1 MASEPQEISDKW
13 ARRGVYFLVMG
24 VGAFFAYF
32 NELRGWVQAPEYP
45 RLSDFLFERL
55 DPYIQ
60 PYLPGIVLAFGGL
73 FLAGAVYSF
82 YRFVKADSSGG
93 SAA

>member
-1 MASEPQEISDKW
+1 MALEEDNSDKW
-13 ARRGVYFLVMG
+13 ARHGVYFLIMG

-32 NELRGWVQAPEYP
+32 NELRGWVQAPNYP
-45 RLSDFLFERL
+45 RASDFLFDRIN
-55 DPYIQ
+55 PYLQ
-60 PYLPGIVLAFGGL
+60 PYLPGLVLAFGGL
-73 FLAGAVYSF
+73 FLLASIYSL

>member
-1 MASEPQEISDKW
+1 MAPEEDNSGKW

-32 NELRGWVQAPEYP
+32 NELRGWVRAPDYP
-45 RLSDFLFERL
+45 RASDFLFDRIG
-55 DPYIQ
+55 PYLQ
-60 PYLPGIVLAFGGL
+60 PYLPGLVLAFGGL
-73 FLAGAVYSF
+73 FLLVSMYSF
-82 YRFVKADSSGG
+82 YRFVKADSPGG